1 MWRVFLLAAMT
12 NKGSN
17 TGTVAPTHRFLQQLE
32 LEWPY
37 VSGATMWE
45 FTACIDPHGS
55 KSNAADCRRLYDD
68 YRRYLSSRISSKR
81 TRF

>member
-1 MWRVFLLAAMT
+1 VFLLAAMT

-37 VSGATMWE
+37 VSGATIWE
-45 FTACIDPHGS
+45 FTAYMDPHGCS
-55 KSNAADCRRLYDD
+55 KRNGADCRRLYDD
-68 YRRYLSSRISSKR
+68 YRRYLSSRNSSR
-81 TRF
+81 RL